1 MPFPFLYGGDAAMA
15 RKDGTLTKKEKAFC
29 EEFVANGG
37 NASKAYFAAYDTTIE
52 NARKL
57 YCKVYRKP
65 EVKAYIKALQK
76 VEFEAACITAERVG
90 MKLAEIAFADKHDEA
105 YNATAQLKALDLLQK
120 QLGLQTH
127 RVEAEVKT
135 DIEITIE

>member
-1 MPFPFLYGGDAAMA
+1 MA

-37 NASKAYFAAYDTTIE
+37 NASRAYFAAYDTTME
-52 NARKL
+52 NARKA
-57 YCKVYRKP
+57 YCKVFRKP
-65 EVKAYIKALQK
+65 EVKAYIKALQQ

-90 MKLAEIAFADKHDEA
+90 LKLADIAFAAKDDEH

-120 QLGLQTH
+120 QLGLQTQKL
-127 RVEAEVKT
+127 EADVKT
-135 DIEITIE
+135 DINIVIEE